1 MNDHE
6 IFVASFEYHY
16 AIRKLSEID
25 DIDTNEEANLIDIKC
40 RAVKLLDK
48 CSDSIRYFAKTRRH
62 ITEW

>member
-16 AIRKLSEID
+16 AIRKLSETD
-25 DIDTNEEANLIDIKC
+25 DIDSNEKAILIDIKC
-40 RAVKLLDK
+40 RAVELLDH

>member
-16 AIRKLSEID
+16 AIRKLSETD
-25 DIDTNEEANLIDIKC
+25 DIHSNEEANLIDIKC
-40 RAVKLLDK
+40 TAVELLDK